1 MRQHTTSS
9 LLIPLCTGLAGVL
22 VPALFAVHLAVVW
35 AAPPA
40 APAPQAPDYA
50 REFQSINAVCARCH
64 NLQMVDTPRSYDAWH
79 DTVQRMV
86 DLGANGTDDQ
96 LDDIMD
102 YLHHT
107 MTTVDVNTADPGE
120 LVIVLDIS
128 EKTANAIV
136 ARRTIK
142 KFTGLADLK
151 SVPGIHASTVDA
163 KSQMIFFK

>member
-1 MRQHTTSS
+1 MSR
-9 LLIPLCTGLAGVL
+9 LLFPPLFPLSAGVFA
-22 VPALFAVHLAVVW
+22 PALFAALCAA

-40 APAPQAPDYA
+40 PPPAPPAPQAPDYA

-79 DTVQRMV
+79 DTVQRMI

-107 MTTVDVNTADPGE
+107 MTTIDVNTADPDE
-120 LVIVLDIS
+120 LQIVLDIS
-128 EKTANAIV
+128 EKIANAIV
-136 ARRTIK
+136 ARRKTK
-142 KFTGLADLK
+142 QFTSLSDLK
-151 SVPGIHASTVDA
+151 SIPGIHPSTIDA

>member
-1 MRQHTTSS
+1 MSR
-9 LLIPLCTGLAGVL
+9 LLLPLSAGLL
-22 VPALFAVHLAVVW
+22 VPALFAALW

-79 DTVQRMV
+79 DTVQRMI

-107 MTTVDVNTADPGE
+107 MTTINVNTADPNE
-120 LVIVLDIS
+120 LQIVLDIP

-136 ARRTIK
+136 ARRATK
-142 KFTGLADLK
+142 KFTSLSDLK
-151 SVPGIHASTVDA
+151 SIPGIHASTIDA
-163 KSQMIFFK
+163 KASMIFFH